1 MSDVWKD
8 GVREREERYL
18 SKAYEALRT
27 EVYDK
32 ATLYIQQRRIAAN
45 EATRLEIAAL
55 IAASMA
61 DGLYALDAVAAR
73 YGNRIE
79 RLRKVAKDLRRAAT
93 TARRTGAKATLDR
106 NFRKVHT

>member
-1 MSDVWKD
+1 MSDVRKN

-18 SKAYEALRT
+18 SKAYATMRA
-27 EVYDK
+27 EVCEK
-32 ATLYIQQRRIAAN
+32 ATRYIQQRRIASN

-61 DGLYALDAVAAR
+61 DGLYALDLVAAQ
-73 YGNRIE
+73 YSNRIE

-93 TARRTGAKATLDR
+93 TARRTGPKAALDR